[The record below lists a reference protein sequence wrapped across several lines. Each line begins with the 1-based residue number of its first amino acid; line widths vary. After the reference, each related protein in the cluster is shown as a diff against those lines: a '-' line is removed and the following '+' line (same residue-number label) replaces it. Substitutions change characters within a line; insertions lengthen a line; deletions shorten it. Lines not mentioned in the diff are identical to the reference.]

1 MQVTELIDK
10 YGDIAT
16 YLVFDLVV
24 IFLMT
29 YVLYFRRHW
38 RADLLL
44 SYVALNIGIFV
55 TMSLLTQVRVDI
67 AVGFG
72 LFAILSIIRLRS
84 SAVTQQEVAYY
95 FIALVLGLVNGLG
108 VPDRAL
114 VIAMNVVLLLVMFA
128 VDSKLLRERSQR
140 MDVHLDGVYTNEA
153 ALIAELERKLGGRVT
168 YHEITDV
175 DLIHGHMLVDVRLR
189 PGQGVIE
196 PPPAKNH
203 HHHHAAADVTPA
215 PGSAPTVDGET
226 AAGAS
231 LDGRRDDG
239 VRQGA

>member
-1 MQVTELIDK
+1 VLTDLLNR
-10 YGDIAT
+10 YSGIAT
-16 YLVFDLVV
+16 SLVLDLVA

-29 YVLYFRRHW
+29 HFLYFRRHW

-55 TMSLLTQVRVDI
+55 TMSVLTQVRVEL

-95 FIALVLGLVNGLG
+95 FLALVLGLLNGLG
-108 VPDRAL
+108 VPDRGL
-114 VIAMNVVLLLVMFA
+114 VVAMNAVLLLVMLVF
-128 VDSKLLRERSQR
+128 DSKLVRDRSRR

-153 ALIAELERKLGGRVT
+153 ALVAELEHKLGGQVV
-168 YHEITDV
+168 YQEITEI

-196 PPPAKNH
+196 PPPQKM
-203 HHHHAAADVTPA
+203 HHHHAAEGATPA
-215 PGSAPTVDGET
+215 PGSDPAARGET
-226 AAGAS
+226 AAGS
-231 LDGRRDDG
+231 SIDGRRADE
-239 VRQGA
+239 VRGGR

>member
-1 MQVTELIDK
+1 MQLTDLLNR
-10 YGDIAT
+10 YGGIAT
-16 YLVFDLVV
+16 SLGTDLVV
-24 IFLMT
+24 IILMT

-95 FIALVLGLVNGLG
+95 FLALVLGLVNGLG
-108 VPDRAL
+108 VPDRGL
-114 VIAMNVVLLLVMFA
+114 VVAMNVVLLLAMLAF
-128 VDSKLLRERSQR
+128 DSKPLRDRSRR

-153 ALIAELERKLGGRVT
+153 ALVAELERKLGGRVA
-168 YHEITDV
+168 YQEITEI
-175 DLIHGHMLVDVRLR
+175 DLIHGHMLIDVRLR

-196 PPPAKNH
+196 PPPQKPH
-203 HHHHAAADVTPA
+203 HNHAAEGTTPA
-215 PGSAPTVDGET
+215 PGSDPADDGER
-226 AAGAS
+226 AAGSS
-231 LDGRRDDG
+231 LRGRRADE
-239 VRQGA
+239 VRGGR

>member
-1 MQVTELIDK
+1 MQSDLLNR

-16 YLVFDLVV
+16 YLVLDLVV
-24 IFLMT
+24 IFVMT

-55 TMSLLTQVRVDI
+55 TMSLLTQVRVDL

-95 FIALVLGLVNGLG
+95 FLALLGLVNGLG
-108 VPDRAL
+108 VPDRGL
-114 VIAMNVVLLLVMFA
+114 IVAMNVVLLLAMIA
-128 VDSKLLRERSQR
+128 IDSKPLRDRSQR

-153 ALIAELERKLGGRVT
+153 ALVAELERKLGGRVA
-168 YHEITDV
+168 YQEITEI
-175 DLIHGHMLVDVRLR
+175 DLIHGHMLIDVRLQ

-196 PPPAKNH
+196 PAPPKS
-203 HHHHAAADVTPA
+203 HHHA
-215 PGSAPTVDGET
+215 VDGAVP
-226 AAGAS
+226 AAGSDPAVPDMTVAGSS
-231 LDGRRDDG
+231 LGRHDDE
-239 VRQGA
+239 